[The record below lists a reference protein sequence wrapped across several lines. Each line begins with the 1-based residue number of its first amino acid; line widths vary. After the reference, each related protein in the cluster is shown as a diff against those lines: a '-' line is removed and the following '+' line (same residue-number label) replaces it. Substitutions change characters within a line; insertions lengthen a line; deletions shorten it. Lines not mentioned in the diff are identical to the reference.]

1 MVNANDRK
9 VAAYG
14 SRQRPT
20 GTLYYQLGEDRLR
33 QLIEAFY
40 DIIEHDALGARLLRL
55 HKLGHGVAHSRTEQF
70 NFLSGFLGGPSLY
83 AQKYGHTNVR
93 EMHAHVE
100 IDEQAKDDWLLCMAK
115 AIDQVGLPDPVR
127 SELMR
132 HFTIVASALVNR

>member
-14 SRQRPT
+14 SGQRSN
-20 GTLYYQLGEDRLR
+20 GTLYHQLGEHRLR

-93 EMHAHVE
+93 EMHEHVA
-100 IDEQAKDDWLLCMAK
+100 IDQHVKDDWLFCMAK
-115 AIDQVGLPDPVR
+115 AIDQVGMTDPLR

-132 HFTIVASALVNR
+132 HFTTVASNLVNR

>member
-1 MVNANDRK
+1 MVNANDRR

-14 SRQRPT
+14 SGPRST
-20 GTLYYQLGEDRLR
+20 GTLYYQLGEHRLR

-55 HKLGHGVAHSRTEQF
+55 HKLGHGVAHSRAEQF

-100 IDEQAKDDWLLCMAK
+100 IDEQAKNDWLSCMGK
-115 AIDQVGLPDPVR
+115 AMDQVGLTDPLR

-132 HFTIVASALVNR
+132 HFTIVANVLVNR